1 MNAWLLA
8 LVCGIY
14 VSVAIGY
21 AFEGRKGMALAF
33 VSYAFANVGFI
44 LDIWRR

>member
-1 MNAWLLA
+1 MNGWLLA

-21 AFEGRKGMALAF
+21 AMEKRLGMALAF
-33 VSYAFANVGFI
+33 TAYALANLGFI
-44 LDIWRR
+44 LDLKR

>member
-1 MNAWLLA
+1 MNGWLLA

-21 AFEGRKGMALAF
+21 AFEGRGGMALAF
-33 VSYAFANVGFI
+33 LAYAVANVGFI
-44 LDIWRR
+44 IDLWRR